1 VRGDVRQVLDP
12 TSDANLRC
20 IKAMLYHGGVMIE
33 GCKDP
38 GEEALHRLADGALGG
53 LQKDPTRD
61 IANWKIV
68 KKEGATSVSYD
79 HLKRLNQHTDS
90 SIPPHG
96 LPALALLMHYAEGSG
111 TNTFTDSFAV
121 ARQLKLE
128 DPEGYALLAKYG
140 YDAER
145 DFVAS
150 RVDSPQ
156 LYNRG
161 LIVSTQQPLLQLDDT
176 GALTRVQYNEV
187 FRTPLTLPFDV
198 FPKWSAPPPH
208 G

>member
-1 VRGDVRQVLDP
+1 MGGRVREGGGGAGGDASARCVARWLGRDAPHSHAPCDPLLLALQVGCVAIDGCD
-12 TSDANLRC
+12 DAGEVALR
-20 IKAMLYHGGVMIE
+20 
-33 GCKDP
+33 
-38 GEEALHRLADGALGG
+38 RLADNAFGG

-68 KKEGATSVSYD
+68 KKEGASSVSYD

-96 LPALALLMHYAEGSG
+96 LPALCLLMHYAEGSG
-111 TNTFTDSFAV
+111 TNTFTDGFAV
-121 ARQLKLE
+121 AAQLQQE
-128 DPEGYALLAKYG
+128 DPEGFHLLTKYS

-156 LYNRG
+156 VCEG
-161 LIVSTQQPLLQLDDT
+161 QI
-176 GALTRVQYNEV
+176 
-187 FRTPLTLPFDV
+187 
-198 FPKWSAPPPH
+198 
-208 G
+208 